1 MIYVVSDIHGC
12 YDEFC
17 RLLEKI
23 HFSDED
29 IMYILGDMVDR
40 GPKPVRLLQD
50 LMGRHNIYPI
60 LGNHEY
66 MAFTILKKTNVVV
79 TEENE
84 YTLIKQF
91 GKIERIVEKAG
102 LSFKVPFMESVYTLP
117 KEILLYDLAPS
128 DVITGDKKT
137 MICDCYVLWQ
147 ITDALKFS
155 QTLNSSVG
163 NAESRIDTVVYNA
176 TKSVISSMTQEQV
189 ISGRSDL
196 LQDAIIGNIGN
207 SMEQYGIA
215 ILEVETIKLDLPN
228 DNKEAVYERMIS
240 ERDNI
245 AATHIAQ
252 GEAEAQ
258 KIVNQTDKE
267 VAIMISEAEKEAE
280 ILRAEGEAEYMRI
293 MSEAYSDPGKADFYA
308 YVRSLDAAKAA
319 LQGEDKTLI
328 LSPESPIAQIFY

>member
-1 MIYVVSDIHGC
+1 M
-12 YDEFC
+12 
-17 RLLEKI
+17 
-23 HFSDED
+23 
-29 IMYILGDMVDR
+29 
-40 GPKPVRLLQD
+40 
-50 LMGRHNIYPI
+50 
-60 LGNHEY
+60 
-66 MAFTILKKTNVVV
+66 KKGIITAVIVVV
-79 TEENE
+79 AFLLVITLGSSIVVTQENE
-84 YTLIKQF
+84 YTLIRQF
-91 GKIERIVEKAG
+91 GKVDRVIDEAG
-102 LSFKVPFMESVYTLP
+102 LSFKIPFVESVYTLP
-117 KEILLYDLAPS
+117 QEILLYDLSPS

-137 MICDCYVLWQ
+137 MICDCYVLWE

-196 LQDAIIGNIGN
+196 LQEAIISNIGT

-215 ILEVETIKLDLPN
+215 ILEVETVKLDLPN

-245 AATHIAQ
+245 AATYLAQ
-252 GEAEAQ
+252 GQAEAQ
-258 KIVNQTDKE
+258 KIMNQTDKE
-267 VAIMISEAEKEAE
+267 VAIMLSEAEKEAE

-293 MSEAYSDPGKADFYA
+293 LSEAYSDPAKADFYA
-308 YVRSLDAAKAA
+308 FVISLDAAKEA

>member
-1 MIYVVSDIHGC
+1 MKKSITFVIIAIVA
-12 YDEFC
+12 F
-17 RLLEKI
+17 LLVI
-23 HFSDED
+23 T
-29 IMYILGDMVDR
+29 LGSS
-40 GPKPVRLLQD
+40 
-50 LMGRHNIYPI
+50 
-60 LGNHEY
+60 
-66 MAFTILKKTNVVV
+66 VVV
-79 TEENE
+79 TQEDE

-91 GKIERIVEKAG
+91 GKVDRVIDDAG
-102 LSFKVPFMESVYTLP
+102 LSFKIPFVESVYTLP

-137 MICDCYVLWQ
+137 MICDCYVLWE

-189 ISGRSDL
+189 ISGRSDM
-196 LQDAIIGNIGN
+196 LQDAIINNIGN
-207 SMEQYGIA
+207 GMEQYGIA

-245 AATHIAQ
+245 AATHIAE

-258 KIVNQTDKE
+258 KICNLTDKE
-267 VAIMISEAEKEAE
+267 VAIMISDAEKEAE

-293 MSEAYSDPGKADFYA
+293 MSEAYSDQSKAEFYA
-308 YVRSLDAAKAA
+308 YVRSLDAAKEA